1 MNLAFKTG
9 LWAAGFSETEIEAID
24 AAIPAAERLDDAMT
38 EMDPIIRKIWPD
50 VLKLAVIVQREYPD
64 GIAVLPVVRRLLQI
78 AKGT

>member
-9 LWAAGFSETEIEAID
+9 LWAAGFGEAEIEAID

-64 GIAVLPVVRRLLQI
+64 GIAVLPIVRRLLQI
-78 AKGT
+78 AKG